1 MSNRSSLNK
10 ISHQFSSNM
19 IIFGRLTLL
28 FFLLL
33 LTVRISYSTIYSP
46 KAILL
51 TENANEIK
59 VLFCVPVC
67 DPLRTWQFSDCFVP
81 APVGG
86 LQVLASPNEEG
97 MQEDGGENISM
108 PKYSIYCYTDNSHRQ
123 YFSTFNTFPL
133 GISWN
138 IVIKAKYLY
147 FSLTVYGIYLPS
159 EYSDFVAIIAFT
171 TCFSEE
177 ERISNVSDNKQIWSI
192 SIFSWAYITE
202 LAIGMQLLSPA
213 NTILKHIYCHS
224 F

>member
-19 IIFGRLTLL
+19 IIFARLTLL

-97 MQEDGGENISM
+97 MQEDGGERSACPSTVSTVTLI
-108 PKYSIYCYTDNSHRQ
+108 IATDN
-123 YFSTFNTFPL
+123 TFQHS
-133 GISWN
+133 IH
-138 IVIKAKYLY
+138 
-147 FSLTVYGIYLPS
+147 SLLVLVEI
-159 EYSDFVAIIAFT
+159 
-171 TCFSEE
+171 
-177 ERISNVSDNKQIWSI
+177 
-192 SIFSWAYITE
+192 
-202 LAIGMQLLSPA
+202 
-213 NTILKHIYCHS
+213 
-224 F
+224 

>member
-1 MSNRSSLNK
+1 
-10 ISHQFSSNM
+10 
-19 IIFGRLTLL
+19 
-28 FFLLL
+28 
-33 LTVRISYSTIYSP
+33 
-46 KAILL
+46 
-51 TENANEIK
+51 
-59 VLFCVPVC
+59 
-67 DPLRTWQFSDCFVP
+67 
-81 APVGG
+81 
-86 LQVLASPNEEG
+86 
-97 MQEDGGENISM
+97 M

-159 EYSDFVAIIAFT
+159 ECSDFVAILAFT
-171 TCFSEE
+171 MYFSEE
-177 ERISNVSDNKQIWSI
+177 ERILNVSDNKQIWSI
-192 SIFSWAYITE
+192 SIFGWAYITE